1 MRKNGFTL
9 AEAMVTLGIIG
20 VISAISIPSLINEY
34 NKQVYTKS
42 LQVAISDF
50 ENAMGVMM
58 MKEGVFSL
66 VETEAWKHVRVKGDN
81 YILRPGKSDSEDL
94 KGFVSAISK
103 TLLIEEVDL
112 NEKQLAS
119 YKMKYQGNEGSDGN
133 YQVRTYTKKF
143 GYFFA
148 AGFPKENYGKK
159 DDDAVMFLYID
170 VNGKRPPNYEGRD
183 VFWYKVLN
191 NGTLDPRVNI
201 YNSPSR
207 GELINS
213 NPLFLKP
220 ATREN
225 LREMCA
231 KYKTTYCSYYL
242 WKNGYKMDY

>member
-103 TLLIEEVDL
+103 TF
-112 NEKQLAS
+112 
-119 YKMKYQGNEGSDGN
+119 GS
-133 YQVRTYTKKF
+133 
-143 GYFFA
+143 
-148 AGFPKENYGKK
+148 
-159 DDDAVMFLYID
+159 
-170 VNGKRPPNYEGRD
+170 
-183 VFWYKVLN
+183 
-191 NGTLDPRVNI
+191 
-201 YNSPSR
+201 
-207 GELINS
+207 
-213 NPLFLKP
+213 
-220 ATREN
+220 
-225 LREMCA
+225 C
-231 KYKTTYCSYYL
+231 
-242 WKNGYKMDY
+242 